1 MTNMTDLVSAWIDDN
16 KQLIID
22 FRRWLHRHPEL
33 GFEEKQ
39 TSSYL
44 KEILINKGYK
54 IIQTPSMKTGFYCDY
69 VGSSDN
75 PILALRTDMDAL
87 AIEQKSDK
95 DYKSL
100 NKGIMHACGHDVH
113 MSIVLSLA
121 IYFIENN
128 VPVNG
133 TIRFLFQPAEE
144 MAPGG
149 ALAMIDGGAIE
160 GVSHIFG
167 SHVYPKM
174 NANNV
179 AIKYG
184 PIAATVELIEIT
196 LKGMGGHTSRPNESV
211 DLIWAQSQLVHV
223 LEQTLNHSI
232 DQQEPVV
239 LAFGK
244 IEGGSV
250 HNVLPDS
257 VKLYGTLR
265 YLNPDLQETL
275 HHKISESVKNVS
287 SLSKANIDWESE
299 YACPGV
305 VNDKMLVDIISKSSV
320 ESIGEENTKILDI
333 SSMGGE
339 DFAYYLEK
347 IPGAYFRIGS
357 FDGNSKDI
365 HTSDFDVDEECIFTA
380 IKVYASIVHN
390 YFKS

>member
-1 MTNMTDLVSAWIDDN
+1 MSQSISSWLTTNRQLVIDL
-16 KQLIID
+16 
-22 FRRWLHRHPEL
+22 RRWLHQHPEL
-33 GFEEKQ
+33 GFEELE
-39 TSSYL
+39 TSKYL
-44 KEILINKGYK
+44 KKILSDKGYN
-54 IIQTPSMKTGFYCDY
+54 IIENDSMKTGFYCDY
-69 VGSSDN
+69 IGDEKGST
-75 PILALRTDMDAL
+75 LALRTDMDAL
-87 AIEQKSDK
+87 AIDEKSNK
-95 DYKSL
+95 EYKSV

-113 MSIVLSLA
+113 MSIVAALA
-121 IYFIENN
+121 IYFMENK
-128 VPVNG
+128 VDIPGKV
-133 TIRFLFQPAEE
+133 RFLFQPAEE
-144 MAPGG
+144 KAPGG
-149 ALAMIDGGAIE
+149 ALSMIEGGAIE

-167 SHVYPKM
+167 SHVFPKM
-174 NANNV
+174 DADKV

-211 DLIWAQSQLVHV
+211 DLIWAQSQLVQM

-265 YLNPDLQETL
+265 YLNPDLQDTL
-275 HHKISESVKNVS
+275 HRKISDSIDNVS
-287 SLSKANIDWESE
+287 SLSKAEIDWKSD

-305 VNDKMLVDIISKSSV
+305 VNNKELVDIIYKSAQ
-320 ESIGEENTKILDI
+320 ESIGEQNTKILDI

-339 DFAYYLEK
+339 DFAYYLQK

-357 FDGNSKDI
+357 YDGNSRDI
-365 HTSDFDVDEECIFTA
+365 HTSDFDVSEECMFTA
-380 IKVYASIVHN
+380 LKVYASIVEN

>member
-1 MTNMTDLVSAWIDDN
+1 MTDMADLVSTWINNN

-22 FRRWLHRHPEL
+22 FRRWLHKHPEL
-33 GFEEKQ
+33 GFEEEK
-39 TSSYL
+39 TSNYL
-44 KEILINKGYK
+44 KEILSSKGYN

-69 VGSSDN
+69 VGSDG
-75 PILALRTDMDAL
+75 PVLALRTDMDAL
-87 AIEQKSDK
+87 AIDEKSDK
-95 DYKSL
+95 EYKSI

-113 MSIVLSLA
+113 MSIILSLA
-121 IYFIENN
+121 IYFMENK
-128 VPVNG
+128 VPIKG

-144 MAPGG
+144 KAPGG

-160 GVSHIFG
+160 SVSHIFG

-174 NANNV
+174 NANKV

-196 LKGMGGHTSRPNESV
+196 LNGMGGHTSRPNESV

-250 HNVLPDS
+250 HNVLPDT

-275 HHKISESVKNVS
+275 HRKISESIKNVS
-287 SLSKANIDWESE
+287 SLSKADIEWVSD

-305 VNDKMLVDIISKSSV
+305 VNDKMLVDIISKSCI
-320 ESIGEENTKILDI
+320 ESIGEENTKVLDI

-339 DFAYYLEK
+339 DFAYYLQK

-357 FDGNSKDI
+357 FDGNTTDI
-365 HTSDFDVDEECIFTA
+365 HTSDFDVDEQCIFTA
-380 IKVYASIVHN
+380 IKVYASIVDN

>member
-1 MTNMTDLVSAWIDDN
+1 MGQSISSWLTTNRQLVIDL
-16 KQLIID
+16 
-22 FRRWLHRHPEL
+22 RRWLHQHPEL
-33 GFEEKQ
+33 GFEELE
-39 TSSYL
+39 TSKYL
-44 KEILINKGYK
+44 KKILSDKGYN
-54 IIQTPSMKTGFYCDY
+54 IIENDSMKTGFYCDY
-69 VGSSDN
+69 IGDEKGST
-75 PILALRTDMDAL
+75 LALRTDMDAL
-87 AIEQKSDK
+87 AIDEKSNK
-95 DYKSL
+95 EYKSV

-113 MSIVLSLA
+113 MSIVAALA
-121 IYFIENN
+121 IYFMENK
-128 VPVNG
+128 VDIPGKV
-133 TIRFLFQPAEE
+133 RFLFQPAEE
-144 MAPGG
+144 KAPGG
-149 ALAMIDGGAIE
+149 ALSMIEGGAIE

-167 SHVYPKM
+167 SHVFPKM
-174 NANNV
+174 DADKV

-211 DLIWAQSQLVHV
+211 DLIWAQSQLVQM

-265 YLNPDLQETL
+265 YLNPDLQDTL
-275 HHKISESVKNVS
+275 HRKISDSIDNVS
-287 SLSKANIDWESE
+287 SLSKAEIDWKSD

-305 VNDKMLVDIISKSSV
+305 VNNKELVDIIYKSAQ
-320 ESIGEENTKILDI
+320 ESIGEQNTKILDI

-339 DFAYYLEK
+339 DFAYYLQK

-357 FDGNSKDI
+357 YDGNSRDI
-365 HTSDFDVDEECIFTA
+365 HTSDFDVSEECMFTA
-380 IKVYASIVHN
+380 LKVYASIVEN

>member
-1 MTNMTDLVSAWIDDN
+1 MGQSISSWLTTNRQLVIDL
-16 KQLIID
+16 
-22 FRRWLHRHPEL
+22 RRWLHQHPEL
-33 GFEEKQ
+33 GFEELE
-39 TSSYL
+39 TSKYL
-44 KEILINKGYK
+44 KKILSDKGYN
-54 IIQTPSMKTGFYCDY
+54 IIENDSMKTGFYCDY
-69 VGSSDN
+69 IGDEKGST
-75 PILALRTDMDAL
+75 LALRTDMDAL
-87 AIEQKSDK
+87 AIDEKSNK
-95 DYKSL
+95 EYKSV

-113 MSIVLSLA
+113 MSIVAALA
-121 IYFIENN
+121 IYFMENK
-128 VPVNG
+128 VNIPG
-133 TIRFLFQPAEE
+133 KVRFLFQPAEE
-144 MAPGG
+144 KAPGG
-149 ALAMIDGGAIE
+149 ALSMIEGGAIE

-167 SHVYPKM
+167 SHVFPKM
-174 NANNV
+174 DADKV

-211 DLIWAQSQLVHV
+211 DLIWAQSQLVQM

-265 YLNPDLQETL
+265 YLNPDLQDTL
-275 HHKISESVKNVS
+275 HRKISDSIDNVS
-287 SLSKANIDWESE
+287 SLSKAEIDWKSD

-305 VNDKMLVDIISKSSV
+305 VNNKELVDIIYKSAQ
-320 ESIGEENTKILDI
+320 ESIGEQNTKILDI

-339 DFAYYLEK
+339 DFAYYLQK

-357 FDGNSKDI
+357 YDGNSRDI
-365 HTSDFDVDEECIFTA
+365 HTSDFDVSEECMFTA
-380 IKVYASIVHN
+380 LKVYASIVEN

>member
-1 MTNMTDLVSAWIDDN
+1 MTDMADLVSTWINNN

-22 FRRWLHRHPEL
+22 FRRWLHKHPEL
-33 GFEEKQ
+33 GFEEKK
-39 TSSYL
+39 TSNYL
-44 KEILINKGYK
+44 KEILSSKGYN

-69 VGSSDN
+69 VGSDG
-75 PILALRTDMDAL
+75 PVLALRTDMDAL
-87 AIEQKSDK
+87 AIDEKSDK
-95 DYKSL
+95 DYKSI

-113 MSIVLSLA
+113 MSIILSLA
-121 IYFIENN
+121 IYFMENK
-128 VPVNG
+128 VPING

-144 MAPGG
+144 KAPGG
-149 ALAMIDGGAIE
+149 ALAMIDGGAID

-174 NANNV
+174 NANKV

-196 LKGMGGHTSRPNESV
+196 LNGMGGHTSRPNESV

-250 HNVLPDS
+250 HNVLPDT

-275 HHKISESVKNVS
+275 HRKISESIKNVS
-287 SLSKANIDWESE
+287 SLSKADIEWLSE

-305 VNDKMLVDIISKSSV
+305 VNDKMLVDIISKSCI
-320 ESIGEENTKILDI
+320 ESIGEENTKVLDI

-339 DFAYYLEK
+339 DFAYYLQKFLVRTFE
-347 IPGAYFRIGS
+347 
-357 FDGNSKDI
+357 
-365 HTSDFDVDEECIFTA
+365 
-380 IKVYASIVHN
+380 
-390 YFKS
+390 

>member
-1 MTNMTDLVSAWIDDN
+1 MAQSISSWLTTNRQLVIDL
-16 KQLIID
+16 
-22 FRRWLHRHPEL
+22 RRWLHQHPEL
-33 GFEEKQ
+33 GFEELE
-39 TSSYL
+39 TSKYL
-44 KEILINKGYK
+44 KKILSDKGYN
-54 IIQTPSMKTGFYCDY
+54 IIENDSMKTGFYCDY
-69 VGSSDN
+69 IGDEKGST
-75 PILALRTDMDAL
+75 LALRTDMDAL
-87 AIEQKSDK
+87 AIDEKSDK
-95 DYKSL
+95 EYKSV

-113 MSIVLSLA
+113 MSIVAALA
-121 IYFIENN
+121 IYFMENK
-128 VPVNG
+128 VSIPGKV
-133 TIRFLFQPAEE
+133 RFLFQPAEE
-144 MAPGG
+144 KAPGE
-149 ALAMIDGGAIE
+149 ALSMIEVCAIE

-167 SHVYPKM
+167 SHVFPKM
-174 NANNV
+174 DADKV

-211 DLIWAQSQLVHV
+211 DLIWAQSQLVQM

-265 YLNPDLQETL
+265 YLNPDIQETL
-275 HHKISESVKNVS
+275 HRKISDSIDNVS
-287 SLSKANIDWESE
+287 SLSKAEIDWKSD

-305 VNDKMLVDIISKSSV
+305 VNNKELVDIIYKSAQ
-320 ESIGEENTKILDI
+320 ESIGEQNTKILDI

-339 DFAYYLEK
+339 DFAYYLQK

-357 FDGNSKDI
+357 YDGNSRDI
-365 HTSDFDVDEECIFTA
+365 HTSDFDVSEECMFTA
-380 IKVYASIVHN
+380 LKVYASIVEN

>member
-1 MTNMTDLVSAWIDDN
+1 MTLSVSSWLVNN

-22 FRRWLHRHPEL
+22 FRRWLHQHPEL
-33 GFEEKQ
+33 GFEEVE
-39 TSSYL
+39 TSKYL
-44 KEILINKGYK
+44 KKILSDKGYE
-54 IIQTPSMKTGFYCDY
+54 IVQNSSMKTGFYCDY
-69 VGSSDN
+69 VGNSEG

-87 AIEQKSDK
+87 AIEEKGSK
-95 DYKSL
+95 DYKSI
-100 NKGIMHACGHDVH
+100 NRGVMHACGHDVH
-113 MSIVLSLA
+113 MSIILSLA
-121 IYFIENN
+121 IYFMESNID
-128 VPVNG
+128 VAG
-133 TIRFLFQPAEE
+133 TVRFIFQPAEE
-144 MAPGG
+144 KAPGG
-149 ALAMIDGGAIE
+149 ALAMIDGGAIN

-167 SHVYPKM
+167 SHVFPKM
-174 NANNV
+174 DASKV

-211 DLIWAQSQLVHV
+211 DLIWAQSQLVHT

-265 YLNPDLQETL
+265 YLNPDIQEIL
-275 HHKISESVKNVS
+275 HRKISESINNVS
-287 SLSKANIDWESE
+287 NLSKADIHWESE

-305 VNDKMLVDIISKSSV
+305 VNDKALVDIISKSSK
-320 ESIGEENTKILDI
+320 ESIGEDNTKILDI

-339 DFAYYLEK
+339 DFAYYLQK

-357 FDGNSKDI
+357 YDGNSRDI
-365 HTSDFDVDEECIFTA
+365 HISDFDVDEECIFTA
-380 IKVYASIVHN
+380 IKVYASIVDN